1 LVSRSTSRAGRRPAV
16 RGDPRVGVG
25 PSSTLSAVPAT
36 GLAAQWPGR
45 RSICY
50 PGHGAWPADGAVRN
64 VGPGRPL
71 PCLCRARV
79 PELQA
84 ARRWARHSTT
94 LSARAQVPS
103 ARLLAWTVLFA
114 GFRIPRKVPLSGSG
128 QAGRRPGQ
136 LAGPI
141 CPQQPAHYGH
151 DSDPKC
157 NLNLKCTEVTAT
169 AGLRRRMPGAP
180 LRRLLF
186 RWYASYWLNWE
197 PCLCRWSL
205 T

>member
-103 ARLLAWTVLFA
+103 ARLLAWTVLCWQA
-114 GFRIPRKVPLSGSG
+114 LS
-128 QAGRRPGQ
+128 
-136 LAGPI
+136 
-141 CPQQPAHYGH
+141 CPQQPAYYGH

-157 NLNLKCTEVTAT
+157 NLNLKCTKVTAT